1 MKEDQGLLSEALP
14 SALGRAEGVGVGC
27 WRGVEEN
34 VEVLEVV
41 AAATAGE
48 AVATGAAA
56 EDDGVGVR
64 VSTLGAG
71 LGVGE

>member
-1 MKEDQGLLSEALP
+1 LLNEALP
-14 SALGRAEGVGVGC
+14 SALGRAEGVGVGS
-27 WRGVEEN
+27 WLGVEEN

-41 AAATAGE
+41 VAATAGE

-64 VSTLGAG
+64 ASTLGAG
-71 LGVGE
+71 LVVGE

>member
-1 MKEDQGLLSEALP
+1 MLNEALP
-14 SALGRAEGVGVGC
+14 SALGRAERVGVGS
-27 WRGVEEN
+27 WRGVEES

-48 AVATGAAA
+48 AVTTGAAA

-64 VSTLGAG
+64 ASTIGAG

>member
-1 MKEDQGLLSEALP
+1 MLNEALP
-14 SALGRAEGVGVGC
+14 SALGRAEGARVGWC

-41 AAATAGE
+41 AATTAGE

-64 VSTLGAG
+64 ASTLGAG